1 MGNTIEKLTRRI
13 GELEEERKAQRS
25 LQDADR
31 QQRIALA
38 RQKGEMELRCKDL
51 EEQAKQLMELRFG
64 RVVDLEQLV
73 QGNGISSKGIEEKL
87 RRIKETESS
96 ISRDYKEWNERIQME
111 TEKVT
116 EVTKDNTDLLRQLD
130 ELTEE
135 QTRLNVE
142 LEERQ
147 QGDSKPKKQ
156 LKRPDDYMTATGDT
170 QIGAEQ
176 REETKQLENLIAI
189 QTEKMNMLTAE
200 IEQLSRKGGAVA
212 PPK

>member
-1 MGNTIEKLTRRI
+1 MGETEKLT
-13 GELEEERKAQRS
+13 S
-25 LQDADR
+25 
-31 QQRIALA
+31 
-38 RQKGEMELRCKDL
+38 
-51 EEQAKQLMELRFG
+51 
-64 RVVDLEQLV
+64 
-73 QGNGISSKGIEEKL
+73 
-87 RRIKETESS
+87 
-96 ISRDYKEWNERIQME
+96 
-111 TEKVT
+111 
-116 EVTKDNTDLLRQLD
+116 VTKENTALLRQLD

-156 LKRPDDYMTATGDT
+156 LRKPDDYMTATGDT
-170 QIGAEQ
+170 QVGAEQ
-176 REETKQLENLIAI
+176 REETKQLENLISI